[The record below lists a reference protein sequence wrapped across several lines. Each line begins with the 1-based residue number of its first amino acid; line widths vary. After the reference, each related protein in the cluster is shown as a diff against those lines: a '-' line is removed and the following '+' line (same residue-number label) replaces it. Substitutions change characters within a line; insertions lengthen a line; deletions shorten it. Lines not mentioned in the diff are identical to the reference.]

1 MRGTVPRSVRGEASQ
16 GHNWRGV
23 KQLRGDFITSSRP
36 AIVLFN
42 PDQGRLKMSY
52 DLAHGA
58 GVAHAV
64 KDTTKDWQTCNTLTT
79 LIAG

>member
-1 MRGTVPRSVRGEASQ
+1 
-16 GHNWRGV
+16 
-23 KQLRGDFITSSRP
+23 
-36 AIVLFN
+36 
-42 PDQGRLKMSY
+42 MSY